1 MKILVEI
8 TKEEIE
14 FLKQLKN
21 YFGEHD
27 KILFE
32 HKAYPMIDN
41 LVKKLNKP
49 AVINNEVMKCSCGKE
64 SSTPLC
70 FECFKKGLK
79 RENGVSVCCPYK
91 HDCNELK
98 HYKKCNE
105 RCSMYKQTDL

>member
-49 AVINNEVMKCSCGKE
+49 AVINNEAMKCSCGK
-64 SSTPLC
+64 PCRIPIC
-70 FECFKKGLK
+70 FECFKKGLE
-79 RENGVSVCCPYK
+79 RESEVAACQ
-91 HDCNELK
+91 DCGRKLDQMDYAVGLCYECGLII
-98 HYKKCNE
+98 
-105 RCSMYKQTDL
+105 